1 LNKVRQKLKINIE
14 EINVIKEENIM
25 LNLMTYSNA
34 YPKVKSNNDLLDKL
48 FNDSVWNDSS
58 ASSRPKA
65 NVKEEK
71 DQFVIE
77 LVAPGFTKEQINIHL
92 ENEILTIKGESVQIE
107 QEKEKVN
114 YTTREFVAGDF
125 SRRFSMP
132 DSVDTENITAG
143 FNNGILEIRLPKR
156 EENIDKGPRRI
167 KIG

>member
-1 LNKVRQKLKINIE
+1 
-14 EINVIKEENIM
+14 M
-25 LNLMTYSNA
+25 LNLMTYPNA
-34 YPKVKSNNDLLDKL
+34 HSKMKSNNDLLDKL
-48 FNDSVWNDSS
+48 FNDSVWNDSF

-77 LVAPGFTKEQINIHL
+77 LVAPGFTKEQININL
-92 ENEILTIKGESVQIE
+92 EKEILTIKGESAKKE
-107 QEKEKVN
+107 QEAAR

-125 SRRFSMP
+125 VRRFSMP

-143 FNNGILEIRLPKR
+143 FSNGILEIRLPKR
-156 EENIDKGPRRI
+156 EENIDKGPRTI

>member
-1 LNKVRQKLKINIE
+1 
-14 EINVIKEENIM
+14 M
-25 LNLMTYSNA
+25 LNLMTYPNA
-34 YPKVKSNNDLLDKL
+34 HSKMKSNNDLLDRL
-48 FNDSVWNDSS
+48 FNDSVWNDSF

-77 LVAPGFTKEQINIHL
+77 LVAPGFTKEQIDINL
-92 ENEILTIKGESVQIE
+92 EKEILTIKGGSAKKE
-107 QEKEKVN
+107 QEAAR

-125 SRRFSMP
+125 VRRFSMP

-156 EENIDKGPRRI
+156 EENIDKGPRTI

>member
-1 LNKVRQKLKINIE
+1 
-14 EINVIKEENIM
+14 M
-25 LNLMTYSNA
+25 LNLMTYPNA
-34 YPKVKSNNDLLDKL
+34 HSKMKSNNDLLDRL
-48 FNDSVWNDSS
+48 FNDSVWNDSF

-77 LVAPGFTKEQINIHL
+77 LVAPGFTKEQININL
-92 ENEILTIKGESVQIE
+92 EKEILTIKGESEKKE
-107 QEKEKVN
+107 QEAAR

-125 SRRFSMP
+125 VRRFSMP

-143 FNNGILEIRLPKR
+143 FSNGILEIRLPKR
-156 EENIDKGPRRI
+156 EENIDRGPRTI